1 MQFLPTIFEG
11 AWTIGLSELADE
23 RGFFARTFCAETLRK
38 RGLEQHFP
46 QHSMSQSAR
55 RGTVRGMHF
64 QRAPHTEVKLVR
76 CLRGAVFD
84 VLVDLRPDSATFC
97 RWQAFELSAANRLQL
112 YVPKGFAHGFQ
123 SLTDDAEV
131 SYLISKTYVPAAAD
145 GVRFDDPAFGIAW
158 PLPVTAMSDKDRNWP
173 DFKSHP

>member
-11 AWTIGLSELADE
+11 AWTIALSELADE

-55 RGTVRGMHF
+55 RGTVRGMHV

-84 VLVDLRPDSATFC
+84 VLVDLRPDSATSAGGRRSSC
-97 RWQAFELSAANRLQL
+97 RRQTGCSSTCRRASRM
-112 YVPKGFAHGFQ
+112 G
-123 SLTDDAEV
+123 S
-131 SYLISKTYVPAAAD
+131 S
-145 GVRFDDPAFGIAW
+145 R
-158 PLPVTAMSDKDRNWP
+158 
-173 DFKSHP
+173 